1 MGLQRVRQDWATFTF
16 PKRWKISTDE
26 RKQNTYTWRNR
37 SCSWTGWIYIVKMN
51 IQPKAVNRF
60 SAIPLKLPTIFFIKL
75 KQIILPFARKHIKPW
90 RAKAILRKKNGTRRV
105 KLSDFRLHHK
115 DIKRVWNLHKQ
126 KYRPMEQNRQ
136 SKYKF
141 MHPSSLTMEGKYAT
155 ENIYFLHKMLLG
167 KLDSYV

>member
-26 RKQNTYTWRNR
+26 RKQNTYRWRNR
-37 SCSWTGWIYIVKMN
+37 SCFWTGWIYIVNMN
-51 IQPKAVNRF
+51 IQPKAINRF

-75 KQIILPFARKHIKPW
+75 EQIILPFAWKHIKPW

-126 KYRPMEQNRQ
+126 KYRQMEQNIQ

-141 MHPSSLTMEGKYAT
+141 MHPFSLTMEGKYAT

>member
-1 MGLQRVRQDWATFTF
+1 MERYAVIMN
-16 PKRWKISTDE
+16 WKNSH
-26 RKQNTYTWRNR
+26 
-37 SCSWTGWIYIVKMN
+37 VKMT
-51 IQPKAVNRF
+51 I
-60 SAIPLKLPTIFFIKL
+60 IPRATYRLITIPIEMPMIFFIKL
-75 KQIILPFARKHIKPW
+75 EQIILPFAWKHIKPW

-126 KYRPMEQNRQ
+126 KYRQMEQNIQ

-141 MHPSSLTMEGKYAT
+141 MHPLSLTMEGKYAT